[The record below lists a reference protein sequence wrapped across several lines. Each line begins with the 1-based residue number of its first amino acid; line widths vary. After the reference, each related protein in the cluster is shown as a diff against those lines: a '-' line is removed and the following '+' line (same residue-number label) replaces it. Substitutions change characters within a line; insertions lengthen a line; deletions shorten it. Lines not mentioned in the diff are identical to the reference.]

1 MSTSELR
8 NASLPLGS
16 QAAPAGNVTNPVED
30 AVTATLG
37 VLLVGGSLT
46 DAWAHTN
53 IINELE
59 SFFTP
64 WHALLYGG
72 FTATAAWTFWLAYRR
87 KAEARRWWRDAWP
100 VGYGA
105 GAVG

>member
-1 MSTSELR
+1 MTASTVTDAAERWARMATSDIRDDELVT
-8 NASLPLGS
+8 GD
-16 QAAPAGNVTNPVED
+16 APAVVVTTPAED

-37 VLLVGGSLT
+37 TLLVGGSLT

-64 WHALLYGG
+64 WHAL
-72 FTATAAWTFWLAYRR
+72 
-87 KAEARRWWRDAWP
+87 ARRAACGP
-100 VGYGA
+100 VDDGMA
-105 GAVG
+105 R